1 MKIRFIINPISGTGK
16 QKGIEKLIS
25 KHFNEYDVFY
35 TKKTGDA
42 KKFSKNSVKN
52 NFDAVVSVGGDGTL
66 NECSSSLVNTN
77 TALGVIPCGSGNGF
91 AFHIGMNKHI
101 ETSLKQIKNSYI
113 KEIDTCYINK
123 NIFINVSGIGF
134 DAHIAKLFSNLKTRG
149 FINYIKLILKELKYK
164 PKKYNLKYN
173 KIDRSIKAYMI
184 SFANASQYGNN
195 AKISPNAII
204 DDGNI
209 DFVIVK
215 DFPKWHIPNFLY
227 KVMNGTIDKSNY
239 VEIIRE
245 KKMIITTKDTLI
257 HLDGESKNATKK
269 IKIEIIP
276 KSLKIL
282 LPNEKK

>member
-1 MKIRFIINPISGTGK
+1 
-16 QKGIEKLIS
+16 
-25 KHFNEYDVFY
+25 
-35 TKKTGDA
+35 
-42 KKFSKNSVKN
+42 
-52 NFDAVVSVGGDGTL
+52 
-66 NECSSSLVNTN
+66 
-77 TALGVIPCGSGNGF
+77 
-91 AFHIGMNKHI
+91 
-101 ETSLKQIKNSYI
+101 
-113 KEIDTCYINK
+113 
-123 NIFINVSGIGF
+123 
-134 DAHIAKLFSNLKTRG
+134 
-149 FINYIKLILKELKYK
+149 
-164 PKKYNLKYN
+164 
-173 KIDRSIKAYMI
+173 MI

-215 DFPKWHIPNFLY
+215 DFPKWHLPNFLY